1 MKNLFSQACEFSLT
15 EKITGEIPNVATVEV
30 VNNAFNEKAKRA
42 EEAIEKIKK
51 RKVITTLIALVAYPL
66 VLILIIIPIFVL
78 VLENYGDQRAITVF
92 LILFLFDI
100 ALFFIFKS
108 FVWNKYKKDETKQAQ
123 NELDSI
129 KVSIFESFGVPSNAR
144 KIDLLTDMVSNKGKR
159 KKIYS
164 NNEYLVYKKGENLCF
179 ATRYAL
185 YSFPISAIKNVRISD
200 KLEEYH
206 GWNKDI
212 SDDDSC
218 YSDSIKIK
226 LGRKGAVWK
235 YMKNSHHVEIEL
247 GGETYEIIVPKY
259 DFLEFERIYNEY

>member
-1 MKNLFSQACEFSLT
+1 MKNLFCQTYEALT
-15 EKITGEIPNVATVEV
+15 EKITGEVPNSARVET
-30 VNNAFNEKAKRA
+30 VNNGLNEKAKGA
-42 EEAIEKIKK
+42 EETIEKIKK
-51 RKVITTLIALVAYPL
+51 RKKIITMIASVVNSLMILLVFLPIFGL
-66 VLILIIIPIFVL
+66 VMENKGEQIAACVLLILTFVSSISIF
-78 VLENYGDQRAITVF
+78 AF
-92 LILFLFDI
+92 LIYI
-100 ALFFIFKS
+100 WK
-108 FVWNKYKKDETKQAQ
+108 KYKKEETKQAQ

-129 KVSIFESFGVPSNAR
+129 KASIFESYGVPINAR

-159 KKIYS
+159 SKIYR
-164 NNEYLVYKKGENLCF
+164 NNEYLVYKRGENLYF

-185 YSFPISAIKNVRISD
+185 YSFPISSIKNVHISD

-212 SDDDSC
+212 SDDDSI

-226 LGRKGAVWK
+226 RGQKGTVWK

-247 GGETYEIIVPKY
+247 GGEEYEIIVPRY